1 MVDPSVSSVSPDALS
16 TARRALAAL
25 SAGLQSLPPLRL
37 DWARVYALRLLL
49 ADSLITFSAVVFA
62 HFAQFT
68 FEPPGRLTGITL
80 EEALVVLVWG
90 ASLAV
95 FRTRSRTVLGIGTAE
110 YKSVIQSTLTAFG
123 VLAMVFL
130 VAQSET
136 TRWLFLVALPLGTV
150 GLLANRWNW
159 RRWLNLERAS
169 GQYLS
174 RVVVAG
180 NARDVAK
187 VVRQVGNSV
196 RAGYR
201 VVGVVVDE
209 QEDGRAARDYAGSDI
224 TVSTYLD
231 GTADFVR
238 GIGCDG
244 VIVAGQPSSDSE
256 FIHDLAWRLEG
267 SAVELIIATSLANVA
282 GPRIHFRPVDGLPL
296 LHVEI
301 PQFTGGK
308 HLLKRAMDI
317 VLAGGALLALAPL
330 FAVIAA
336 LIRLDRPGP
345 AVFSQERVGLN
356 GSTFRIFKFR
366 SMVVDAPQLLA
377 QLAAA
382 NEGSGVLFKMK
393 HDPRVTRVG
402 RLLRKYSLDEL
413 PQLWNILIGDM
424 SIVGPRPPLPS
435 EVEGYET
442 HVHRRLYIKPGLTGM
457 WQVNGRSNLS
467 WEESVR
473 LDLYYVENW
482 SVVGDLAI
490 MWRTIKV
497 VIDPV
502 GAY

>member
-1 MVDPSVSSVSPDALS
+1 MIDPSVSSVSPDALS
-16 TARRALAAL
+16 TARRLLAAL
-25 SAGLQSLPPLRL
+25 AVSVPSFPRIRL
-37 DWARVYALRLLL
+37 DWATIYALRLLL
-49 ADSLITFSAVVFA
+49 ADTLITLGAVVFA
-62 HFAQFT
+62 HVSQYT
-68 FEPPGRLTGITL
+68 FEPPGPHTGITL
-80 EEALVVLVWG
+80 EEVLVVLVWG
-90 ASLAV
+90 ASLAA
-95 FRTRSRTVLGIGTAE
+95 FRTRSRPVLGIGTAE
-110 YKSVIQSTLTAFG
+110 YKSVIHSTLTAFG

-130 VAQSET
+130 VAQSDT
-136 TRWLFLVALPLGTV
+136 SRWLFLVALPLGTV
-150 GLLANRWNW
+150 SLLANRWNW
-159 RRWLNLERAS
+159 RHWLNGERAA

-201 VVGVVVDE
+201 VVGVVVNE
-209 QEDGRAARDYAGSDI
+209 TEEGRAARDYTDLA
-224 TVSTYLD
+224 VSTYLE

-238 GIGCDG
+238 GINCDA
-244 VIVAGQPSSDSE
+244 VIVAGQPSDDSE

-267 SAVELIIATSLANVA
+267 SSIELIIATSLANVA

-317 VLAGGALLALAPL
+317 VLAGSALLALAPL
-330 FAVIAA
+330 FALIAV
-336 LIRLDRPGP
+336 LIRLDSPGE

-366 SMVVDAPQLLA
+366 SMVADAPQRLA
-377 QLAAA
+377 QLASA
-382 NEGSGVLFKMK
+382 NEGSGVLFKLK
-393 HDPRVTRVG
+393 NDPRVTRVG
-402 RLLRKYSLDEL
+402 RVLRKYSLDEL

-424 SIVGPRPPLPS
+424 SLVGPRPPLPA

-490 MWRTIKV
+490 MWRTVKV

>member
-1 MVDPSVSSVSPDALS
+1 MIDPTVSSAAPGTLTS
-16 TARRALAAL
+16 ARRLLAA
-25 SAGLQSLPPLRL
+25 AAASLPRFPRVRL
-37 DWARVYALRLLL
+37 DWAHVYALRLLL
-49 ADSLITFSAVVFA
+49 ADTLITVSAVFVA
-62 HFAQFT
+62 HSAQFIW
-68 FEPPGRLTGITL
+68 EPPGPLVGMTL
-80 EEALVVLVWG
+80 EEALVILVWG
-90 ASLAV
+90 AMLAT
-95 FRTRSRTVLGIGTAE
+95 FRTRGRDVLGIGTAE
-110 YKSVIQSTLTAFG
+110 YKSVIHSTLTAFG
-123 VLAMVFL
+123 ILAIVFL

-136 TRWLFLVALPLGTV
+136 SRWLFLVALPVGTV

-159 RRWLNLERAS
+159 RHWLNGERAS
-169 GQYLS
+169 GRFLS
-174 RVVVAG
+174 SVVVAG

-187 VVRQVGNSV
+187 VVRQVGGSV

-201 VVGVVVDE
+201 VIGVVVDE
-209 QEDGRAARDYAGSDI
+209 EVEGRAALDYPELA
-224 TVSTYLD
+224 VSTYLD
-231 GTADFVR
+231 GTAEFVR
-238 GIGCDG
+238 GIGCDA

-267 SAVELIIATSLANVA
+267 SAIELIIATSLANVA

-317 VLAGGALLALAPL
+317 VLSGAALIALAPL
-330 FAVIAA
+330 FALIAV
-336 LIRLDRPGP
+336 LIRLDSPGS

-366 SMVVDAPQLLA
+366 SMVQDAPLLLA

-382 NEGSGVLFKMK
+382 NEGAGVLFKLRE
-393 HDPRVTRVG
+393 DPRVTRIG
-402 RLLRKYSLDEL
+402 RVLRKYSLDEL
-413 PQLWNILIGDM
+413 PQLWNIFIGDM

-490 MWRTIKV
+490 MWRTVKV
-497 VIDPV
+497 VLDPV